1 MDDKTSSDS
10 NKPAPEPRHP
20 HGGDK
25 DTNDLHDIKG
35 VQKTGMEEKAKQVTD
50 LPSSV
55 KGTDKNIW
63 PQKR

>member
-1 MDDKTSSDS
+1 MDDKTSSDRS
-10 NKPAPEPRHP
+10 KPTPDQHHP

-35 VQKTGMEEKAKQVTD
+35 VQQTGMEEKAKQVAD
-50 LPSSV
+50 LPDSV
-55 KGTDKNIW
+55 KGSAKNIW